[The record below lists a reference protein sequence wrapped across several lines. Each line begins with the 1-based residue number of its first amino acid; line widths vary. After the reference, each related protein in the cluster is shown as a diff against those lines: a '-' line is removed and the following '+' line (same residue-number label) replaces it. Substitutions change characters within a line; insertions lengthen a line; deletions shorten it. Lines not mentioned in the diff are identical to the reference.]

1 MNLYDSAINLE
12 DEDLILSLKGQDLSG
27 WQKIANILDCI
38 RALHR
43 INKQSFWYGR
53 AQDYQDCN
61 EPYAQKYLNC
71 LAWLQKMTE
80 QEPKSW
86 VPSLFACTLEVV
98 IDYRKLVDTTLENSV
113 VADNNTF
120 TGPTALARQLLPVL
134 QALQD
139 SLEAMFEEAQF
150 NTVGREDFDARSLEV
165 AMEDEYLFDL
175 QRQFEYL
182 AQLAKDETP
191 TFKSLLG
198 ANLEKVL
205 STAARFYKTRGQTL
219 TQELKE
225 NKLI

>member
-1 MNLYDSAINLE
+1 
-12 DEDLILSLKGQDLSG
+12 
-27 WQKIANILDCI
+27 
-38 RALHR
+38 
-43 INKQSFWYGR
+43 
-53 AQDYQDCN
+53 
-61 EPYAQKYLNC
+61 
-71 LAWLQKMTE
+71 
-80 QEPKSW
+80 
-86 VPSLFACTLEVV
+86 
-98 IDYRKLVDTTLENSV
+98 
-113 VADNNTF
+113 
-120 TGPTALARQLLPVL
+120 
-134 QALQD
+134 
-139 SLEAMFEEAQF
+139 MFEEAQF